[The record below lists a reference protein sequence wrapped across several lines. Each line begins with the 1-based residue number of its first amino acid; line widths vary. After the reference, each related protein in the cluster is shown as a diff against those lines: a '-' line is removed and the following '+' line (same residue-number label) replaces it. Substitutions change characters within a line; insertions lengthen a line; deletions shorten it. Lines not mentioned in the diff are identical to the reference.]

1 MVNASYIFLESA
13 SVLSLLNSPSTSHLL
28 MRNVSIFKVNLL
40 KQAIQ
45 HIEEILGDMT
55 EII

>member
-13 SVLSLLNSPSTSHLL
+13 SVLSLLNSPSTYEKS
-28 MRNVSIFKVNLL
+28 VSIFKVNLL
-40 KQAIQ
+40 KQDIQ
-45 HIEEILGDMT
+45 YIEEILGDMK